1 MKTQAITKEQLSQLE
16 KTLQSDSESPVN
28 YHQMYNNHFFDSL
41 DNELMIRDNVE
52 THIKTMTI
60 ARIAVNH
67 KGIGVATNLI
77 NQIEKIAKEN
87 GAKFL
92 VIESILTDEML
103 NLADKLGFESDSY
116 NPYNKFK
123 DLSN

>member
-1 MKTQAITKEQLSQLE
+1 MKKQSITKEQLSQLE

-28 YHQMYNNHFFDSL
+28 YHQMHNNHFFDSL

-52 THIKTMTI
+52 SHIKTMTI

-67 KGIGVATNLI
+67 KRIGVATNLI

-103 NLADKLGFESDSY
+103 NLADKLGFKSDSY
-116 NPYNKFK
+116 NTYNKFK